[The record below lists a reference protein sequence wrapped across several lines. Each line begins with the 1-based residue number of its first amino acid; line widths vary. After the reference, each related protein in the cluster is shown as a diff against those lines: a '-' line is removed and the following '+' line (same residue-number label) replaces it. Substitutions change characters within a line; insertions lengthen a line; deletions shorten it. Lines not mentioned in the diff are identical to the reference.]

1 MDEEE
6 VVQRFIADMAE
17 YRAEIEDGVRNAR
30 DFADANLEAAAAT
43 DELHG
48 ATQDL
53 TDADYELGAAT
64 ESAKEALHGVRD
76 SAAEAGSAMG
86 HVRDAALEAAM
97 SVKELG
103 KSADDTAAKLD
114 LMGLSGLST
123 FSALAPMLGM
133 IGGLVIAAAAAAPAI
148 LSMGAGFAGFGALA
162 MPAIMQV
169 VGGMTQI
176 SQAQAAVN
184 NATTATARNTAL
196 KQLAHDWAGM
206 SPPVANA
213 VKQIMAFKTEFTQLA
228 QQTGITQQVFGDIS
242 KILGIARQLMPT
254 IAELATVAGPAISG
268 MLDSISK
275 GINSKGFIQ
284 FMATLISLV
293 EPATAAIGH
302 LAGAIFGVLGH
313 AVVSLGPM
321 SVPFINFLTDLIKA
335 LNGPVVAALHVVI
348 SLFLGLAT
356 ALEPLLPGLSKFAT
370 LLISDIGGGFAAI
383 MPTVQQII
391 TLLGGAFLKILYDL
405 QPILANML
413 TPNSPFMSAL
423 QMIPGILRVIL
434 PVITGLFSILRDP
447 TMARIAVDVLSAVV
461 AFKAFTAVLGL
472 VRTAF
477 GLLTA
482 VMEINPFVLILTGIA
497 LMVVGFIYLWTHFAG
512 FRDFWIATW
521 HVIEAVAKAA
531 WSVIVANFR
540 MDVAAAEAIFRWFST
555 LPGLMHNWFFD
566 VYHAVVNAWQ
576 ATDSFVKSIPHRIVA
591 ALGNLGGLLISA
603 GRAVISGLISG
614 IESQIP
620 GLSSVVS
627 GITSLISNLKG
638 PLPHD
643 LTLLVPHGR
652 AIMQG
657 LMDGIGSRKGELA
670 AMLGGLTGGI
680 PGAVAGAGLGGTA
693 PSVHVTVPLT
703 IGAGAQAYSSPAFLQ
718 YLNQAVQEATLRY
731 SLVNPSNG
739 LTLQGKLT

>member
-64 ESAKEALHGVRD
+64 EDAKLALHGVRD
-76 SAAEAGSAMG
+76 SAVEAGSALG
-86 HVRDAALEAAM
+86 HVRDAALEAAA

-103 KSADDTAAKLD
+103 KSADDTSAKLD

-123 FSALAPMLGM
+123 FSSLAPMVGM
-133 IGGLVIAAAAAAPAI
+133 IGGLVIAAAAVAPAA
-148 LSMGAGFAGFGALA
+148 LAMGAGFAGFGALA
-162 MPAIMQV
+162 IPAIHGVMA
-169 VGGMTQI
+169 GLTQI
-176 SQAQAAVN
+176 SADQQAVQNAVTGK
-184 NATTATARNTAL
+184 AQQTAL
-196 KQLAHDWAGM
+196 AKLAHDWAGM
-206 SPPVANA
+206 SPPIRET
-213 VKQIMAFKTEFTQLA
+213 VKDIQAFQHQFTQLA
-228 QQTGITQQVFGDIS
+228 QSSGVTSQVFTDID

-254 IAELATVAGPAISG
+254 VAELATVAGPAISG

-275 GINSKGFIQ
+275 GINSTGFIR

-293 EPATAAIGH
+293 MPATAAIGH

-356 ALEPLLPGLSKFAT
+356 AIEPLLPGLSKFAT
-370 LLISDIGGGFAAI
+370 LLINDIGSSFTSI
-383 MPTVQQII
+383 MPTIQTII
-391 TLLGGAFLKILYDL
+391 GLLGGAFLRILGDL
-405 QPILANML
+405 QPIIANML
-413 TPNSPFMSAL
+413 TPNSPFISAL
-423 QMIPGILRVIL
+423 QMIPSILRVIL
-434 PVITGLFSILRDP
+434 PVITGLFGVLKDP
-447 TMARIAVDVLSAVV
+447 TIARIAVDVLSAVV

-482 VMEINPFVLILTGIA
+482 IMEINPFVLILTGIA
-497 LMVVGFIYLWTHFAG
+497 LLVVAFIYLWDHFAG

-521 HVIEAVAKAA
+521 HIIQAAAKFAWAVIVADIRLQVATIEAVL
-531 WSVIVANFR
+531 
-540 MDVAAAEAIFRWFST
+540 RWFST
-555 LPGLMHNWFFD
+555 LPGLFHNWFFD
-566 VYHAVVNAWQ
+566 VYHAIVNAWQ

-603 GRAVISGLISG
+603 GHAVISGLISG
-614 IESQIP
+614 IEGAVP
-620 GLSSVVS
+620 GLHSVLSWV
-627 GITSLISNLKG
+627 GSLIPSWKG
-638 PLPHD
+638 PLVAD
-643 LTLLVPHGR
+643 LQLLVPHGK

-657 LMDGIGSRKGELA
+657 LMDGIASRQGDLHA
-670 AMLGGLTGGI
+670 LLGGLTGGI